1 MANVKF
7 ELDRKG
13 VRQLLQS
20 DEAREIC
27 EDAAKQAL
35 QTLGDGYGSDTRTG
49 KNRVIVEI
57 RPQTPKAY
65 YENKR
70 HNAILKAV
78 GSVEV

>member
-7 ELDRKG
+7 ELNRAG
-13 VRQLLQS
+13 VRELLQS
-20 DEAREIC
+20 AEAREVC
-27 EDAAKQAL
+27 ENAAKQAL

-57 RPQTPKAY
+57 SPQTPKAY

-78 GSVEV
+78 GGVEL

>member
-1 MANVKF
+1 MAVKF
-7 ELDRKG
+7 ELNPEG
-13 VRQLLQS
+13 VRRLLQS
-20 DEAREIC
+20 DEARKVC

-35 QTLGDGYGSDTRTG
+35 QTLGNGYGSDTRTG
-49 KNRVIVEI
+49 KNRVIVEVA
-57 RPQTPKAY
+57 PKTPKAY

>member
-1 MANVKF
+1 MALKF
-7 ELDRKG
+7 ELDPKG

-20 DEAREIC
+20 DEAREVC

-35 QTLGDGYGSDTRTG
+35 QTLGDGYGSDARTG

-57 RPQTPKAY
+57 SPKTPKAY

-70 HNAILKAV
+70 HNTVLKAV
-78 GSVEV
+78 GGVEL

>member
-1 MANVKF
+1 MAVKF
-7 ELDRKG
+7 ELDSKG

-20 DEAREIC
+20 AEAREIC

-57 RPQTPKAY
+57 SPQTPRAY
-65 YENKR
+65 YENR
-70 HNAILKAV
+70 CHNTILKAV
-78 GSVEV
+78 GGVEV

>member
-1 MANVKF
+1 MALKF
-7 ELDRKG
+7 ELDPKG

-70 HNAILKAV
+70 CNTVLKAV